1 MSNSHWQKY
10 NKFSN
15 HQMNESKKIT
25 DDLQRRI
32 NLLVRVTL
40 KDIKVEAL
48 DEFDR
53 NFEREAFFNDKWA
66 RRKYNDDESRGL
78 LIKTGNLRRSITG
91 RITDRDSVVIETTQ
105 PYAKIHNE
113 GGTITVTR
121 KMKKYFWWKYI
132 TITGSKRM
140 KAGIPITYSERFSRK
155 KDGTLRNTKRNR
167 ALTEEAEFYRRMAMK
182 KNGSKITIPRRQFIG
197 NHPDL
202 EKLLKEIFYNN
213 AKNFDT
219 L

>member
-1 MSNSHWQKY
+1 MAEKSNQV
-10 NKFSN
+10 
-15 HQMNESKKIT
+15 T
-25 DDLQRRI
+25 RDLQRRI
-32 NLLVRVTL
+32 NLLVRETL
-40 KDIKVEAL
+40 KDIRTEAL
-48 DEFDR
+48 EEFDR
-53 NFEREAFFNDKWA
+53 NFEREAFFNQKWA
-66 RRKYNDDESRGL
+66 RRKFNDDKSRGL
-78 LIKTGNLRRSITG
+78 LVRTGNLRRSITG
-91 RITDRDSVVIETTQ
+91 RITSRDSVVIETSE
-105 PYAKIHNE
+105 PYARIHNE

-140 KAGIPITYSERFSRK
+140 KAGIPVTYSERFSRK

-182 KNGSKITIPRRQFIG
+182 KTGSKITIPKRQFIG

>member
-1 MSNSHWQKY
+1 MAEKSNQV
-10 NKFSN
+10 NR
-15 HQMNESKKIT
+15 E
-25 DDLQRRI
+25 LQRRVNRLI
-32 NLLVRVTL
+32 RVTL

-132 TITGSKRM
+132 TITVSKRM
-140 KAGIPITYSERFSRK
+140 KTGIPITYSERFSRK

-167 ALTEEAEFYRRMAMK
+167 ELTEEAKFYRAMAMK
-182 KNGSKITIPRRQFIG
+182 KAGSKITIPKRQFIG

-213 AKNFDT
+213 AKNFDA

>member
-1 MSNSHWQKY
+1 
-10 NKFSN
+10 
-15 HQMNESKKIT
+15 MNESKKIT

-32 NLLVRVTL
+32 NLLIKETL

-78 LIKTGNLRRSITG
+78 LVKTGNLRRSITG
-91 RITDRDSVVIETTQ
+91 RITDRDSVVIETTE
-105 PYAKIHNE
+105 PYAQIHNE

-167 ALTEEAEFYRRMAMK
+167 ELTEEAKFYRAMAMK
-182 KNGSKITIPRRQFIG
+182 KAGSKITIPKRQFIG

-213 AKNFDT
+213 AKNFDA

>member
-1 MSNSHWQKY
+1 MAEKSNQV
-10 NKFSN
+10 N
-15 HQMNESKKIT
+15 QE
-25 DDLQRRI
+25 LQRRVNRLI
-32 NLLVRVTL
+32 RVTL

-48 DEFDR
+48 DEVDR

-167 ALTEEAEFYRRMAMK
+167 ELTEEAEFYRAMALK
-182 KNGSKITIPRRQFIG
+182 KAGSKITIPKRQFIG

-213 AKNFDT
+213 AKNFDV

>member
-1 MSNSHWQKY
+1 MAEKSNQV
-10 NKFSN
+10 NR
-15 HQMNESKKIT
+15 E
-25 DDLQRRI
+25 LQRRVNRLI
-32 NLLVRVTL
+32 RVTL

-167 ALTEEAEFYRRMAMK
+167 ELTEEAKFYRAMAMK
-182 KNGSKITIPRRQFIG
+182 KAGSKITIPKRQFIG

>member
-1 MSNSHWQKY
+1 MAEKSNQV
-10 NKFSN
+10 N
-15 HQMNESKKIT
+15 QE
-25 DDLQRRI
+25 LQRRANRLI
-32 NLLVRVTL
+32 RVTL

-167 ALTEEAEFYRRMAMK
+167 ELTEEAEFYRAMALK
-182 KNGSKITIPRRQFIG
+182 KAGSKITIPKRQFIG

-213 AKNFDT
+213 AKNFDV

>member
-1 MSNSHWQKY
+1 
-10 NKFSN
+10 
-15 HQMNESKKIT
+15 MNESKKIT
-25 DDLQRRI
+25 NHLQRRI
-32 NLLVRVTL
+32 NLLVRETL
-40 KDIKVEAL
+40 KDIRTEAL
-48 DEFDR
+48 EEFDR

-167 ALTEEAEFYRRMAMK
+167 ELTEEAKFYRAMAMK
-182 KNGSKITIPRRQFIG
+182 KTGSKITIPKRQFIG